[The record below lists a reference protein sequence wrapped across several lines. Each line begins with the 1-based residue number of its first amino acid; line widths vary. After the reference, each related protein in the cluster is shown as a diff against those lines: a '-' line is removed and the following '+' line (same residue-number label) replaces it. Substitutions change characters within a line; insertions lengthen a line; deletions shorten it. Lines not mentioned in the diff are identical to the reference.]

1 MSELQGGLLIFPNGV
16 FWPCLNER
24 RMAMLARQVEG
35 SLD

>member
-1 MSELQGGLLIFPNGV
+1 MIALQGGLLIFPNGV

-24 RMAMLARQVEG
+24 RVAMLARLVEG